1 MRIPKT
7 WVPLIAKRVLDD
19 LVAKELVTLKVS
31 TEVLMAEAERL
42 IMEELVIEDRINDEV
57 REILKKYTGEIQKG
71 RLDYRRMFELTKKK
85 IVQERGV
92 IL

>member
-7 WVPLIAKRVLDD
+7 WIHLIAKRVVDD
-19 LVAKELVTLKVS
+19 LIAKELVTLKVS

-42 IMEELVIEDRINDEV
+42 MMEELMIEDKINDEV

-71 RLDYRRMFELTKKK
+71 RLDYRKMFELTKKK

>member
-19 LVAKELVTLKVS
+19 LIAKELVTLKVS
-31 TEVLMAEAERL
+31 TEVLMAETERL
-42 IMEELVIEDRINDEV
+42 IMEELAIEDRINDEV

>member
-7 WVPLIAKRVLDD
+7 WVPLIAKKIVDD
-19 LVAKELVTLKVS
+19 MLSKELIS
-31 TEVLMAEAERL
+31 TKTTAAELLAETEKL
-42 IMEELVIEDRINDEV
+42 IMEELMVEDRVNDEV
-57 REILKKYTGEIQKG
+57 REILKKYTGEIEKG

-85 IVQERGV
+85 IVEEKGL

>member
-1 MRIPKT
+1 MRIPRT
-7 WVPLIAKRVLDD
+7 WVPLIAKRVVDD
-19 LVAKELVTLKVS
+19 LIAKDLVTPKVS

-42 IMEELVIEDRINDEV
+42 IMEELIIEDKINDEV
-57 REILKKYTGEIQKG
+57 REILKKYTGEIERG
-71 RLDYRRMFELTKKK
+71 RLDYRKVFDLTKKK

>member
-19 LVAKELVTLKVS
+19 LIANRLITQKVS

-42 IMEELVIEDRINDEV
+42 IMEELMVEDRINDEV
-57 REILKKYTGEIQKG
+57 REILKKHTGEIEKG
-71 RLDYRRMFELTKKK
+71 RLDYRRMFDLTKKK

>member
-19 LVAKELVTLKVS
+19 LVAKELVTLKAP
-31 TEVLMAEAERL
+31 TEVLMAETERL
-42 IMEELVIEDRINDEV
+42 IMEELAIEDRINDEV

>member
-19 LVAKELVTLKVS
+19 LVAKELVTLKAP

>member
-19 LVAKELVTLKVS
+19 LIANRLVTPKVS

-42 IMEELVIEDRINDEV
+42 IMEELMVEDRINDEV
-57 REILKKYTGEIQKG
+57 REILKKHTGEIEKG
-71 RLDYRRMFELTKKK
+71 RLDYRKMFDLTKRK
-85 IVQERGV
+85 IVQERGI

>member
-7 WVPLIAKRVLDD
+7 WVPLIAKRVVDD
-19 LVAKELVTLKVS
+19 LTAKELVTLKVS
-31 TEVLMAEAERL
+31 SEVLMAEAERL
-42 IMEELVIEDRINDEV
+42 IMEELAVEDRINDEV
-57 REILKKYTGEIQKG
+57 REILKKYTGEIEKG

-92 IL
+92 II

>member
-7 WVPLIAKRVLDD
+7 WIPLIAKRVLDD
-19 LVAKELVTLKVS
+19 LIANRLITPKVS

-42 IMEELVIEDRINDEV
+42 IMEELMVEDRINDEV
-57 REILKKYTGEIQKG
+57 REILKKYTGEIEKG
-71 RLDYRRMFELTKKK
+71 RLDYRRMFDLTKKK